1 MSRPPVIT
9 ESQILDAAR
18 SVFLERGITATTAE
32 VARRAGIAEGSIFK
46 RYKTK
51 VELFRAAMQPQ
62 MDDPEWLK
70 HLMKTAGTDLRQS
83 LVTAGL
89 EAIAFFR
96 QILPLHM
103 MSWSN
108 AALCVAAG
116 TSPVNSP
123 ALRVLKRVTAFFEA
137 EMRAGRVRR
146 HDPEIVARV
155 YLGSLSNYVFYETV
169 FKAHD
174 ELPLAPETFLRG
186 LVNILFT
193 GVER

>member
-1 MSRPPVIT
+1 MSRPMVIT
-9 ESQILDAAR
+9 ETQILEAAR

-51 VELFRAAMQPQ
+51 VELFRAAMQPD

-70 HLMKTAGTDLRQS
+70 SLTNLAGKDLRQG
-83 LVTAGL
+83 LVSVGM
-89 EAIAFFR
+89 EAITFFR
-96 QILPLHM
+96 QVIPLHM
-103 MSWSN
+103 MNWSN
-108 AALCVAAG
+108 PTCLASG

-123 ALRVLKRVTAFFEA
+123 ALRVLKRVTAFFES
-137 EMRAGRVRR
+137 EMRANRLRR
-146 HDPEIVARV
+146 HDPEILARV
-155 YLGSLSNYVFYETV
+155 YLGSLNNYVFYETV

-186 LVNILFT
+186 LVNVLFT

>member
-1 MSRPPVIT
+1 MSRPSVIT
-9 ESQILDAAR
+9 EGQILDAAR

-32 VARRAGIAEGSIFK
+32 VAKRAGIAEGSIFK

-51 VELFRAAMQPQ
+51 VDLFRAAIAPAL
-62 MDDPEWLK
+62 DDPEWLK
-70 HLMKTAGTDLRQS
+70 LLDKMAGSDLRQS

-96 QILPLHM
+96 QVLPLHM

-108 AALCVAAG
+108 AAACVAAG
-116 TSPVNSP
+116 ASPVNTP
-123 ALRVLKRVTAFFEA
+123 ALRILKRVTAFFEA
-137 EMRAGRVRR
+137 EMRAARLRR
-146 HDPEIVARV
+146 HDPEILARV
-155 YLGSLSNYVFYETV
+155 YLGSLNNYVFFETV

>member
-1 MSRPPVIT
+1 MSRPSVIT

-46 RYKTK
+46 RYRTK
-51 VELFRAAMQPQ
+51 VDLFRAAMQPD

-70 HLMKTAGTDLRQS
+70 LLTKAAGSELRES
-83 LVTAGL
+83 LVTVGL
-89 EAIAFFR
+89 EAIAFYR
-96 QILPLHM
+96 QVIPLHM
-103 MSWSN
+103 MNWSN
-108 AALCVAAG
+108 AACLEGDA
-116 TSPVNSP
+116 PVNSP

-137 EMRAGRVRR
+137 EMRAGRLRR
-146 HDPEIVARV
+146 HDPEILARV
-155 YLGSLSNYVFYETV
+155 YIGSLSNYVFYETV
-169 FKAHD
+169 FKAND
-174 ELPLAPETFLRG
+174 ELPLAPESFLRG